1 LSYLILSLFSN
12 KRTSIDVLMTEEN
25 RRRHYPIL
33 RTFFVESLDNES
45 GREWRNLRIT
55 QLNTVTYQMSLAI

>member
-1 LSYLILSLFSN
+1 
-12 KRTSIDVLMTEEN
+12 MTEEN

-55 QLNTVTYQMSLAI
+55 ELNTVTYQMSLAI

>member
-1 LSYLILSLFSN
+1 MSYLILSLFSN

-25 RRRHYPIL
+25 RRRHYLIL

-55 QLNTVTYQMSLAI
+55 ELNTVTYQMSLAI